1 MRALVQRVGEASVRV
16 DGEMVSSIGRG
27 LLVFLGVMRGDTA
40 RDLDYIARK
49 VANLRVFEDEE
60 GRMNLSVRDVAG
72 GALVV
77 SQFTLAADTK
87 KGNRPSFVDAEEP
100 ERAEAVYLEFM
111 EKLRAG
117 GVADVRGGRFAARM
131 RVSLVNDGPV
141 TIMLESRG

>member
-1 MRALVQRVGEASVRV
+1 MRALVQRVGEASVMV

-27 LLVFLGVMRGDTA
+27 LLVFLGVMRGDTEK
-40 RDLDYIARK
+40 DLEYIARK
-49 VANLRVFEDEE
+49 VANLRIFEDEE

-111 EKLRAG
+111 DKLRAE
-117 GVADVRGGRFAARM
+117 GVADVRGGRFAAHM
-131 RVSLVNDGPV
+131 QVSLANDGPV
-141 TIMLESRG
+141 TIMLESR